1 MTMFKMVVAAAAVA
15 ASMVAAAPAVAA
27 DVKLASIRSNE
38 LVQQSPQFKA
48 GQDKM
53 KAEFERR
60 ANDLE
65 AEAKKLAEDIKNFQ
79 KEAELLSAGDRA
91 RKEKDLNTRKI
102 DFEYKGRQFQEERQT
117 RERQLFADLMTKLKT
132 EIEKVAKEQGIALV
146 IENPV
151 YTDPSLDITD
161 AVLKRLQAG
170 K

>member
-1 MTMFKMVVAAAAVA
+1 MMTYKTVFAAAAVA
-15 ASMVAAAPAVAA
+15 ASMLAAAPAIAA

-38 LVQQSPQFKA
+38 LVQQSPQAKA
-48 GQDKM
+48 GQEKM

-60 ANDLE
+60 KNDLE
-65 AEAKKLAEDIKNFQ
+65 AEAKKFGEDIKNFQ

-91 RKEKDLNTRKI
+91 RKEKELNTRKI
-102 DFEYKGRQFQEERQT
+102 DLEYKGRQFEEEFQT
-117 RERQLFADLMTKLKT
+117 RMRQLNIDMMTKLRA
-132 EIEKVAKEQGIALV
+132 EIEKVAKEQGIGLV

-151 YTDPSLDITD
+151 YSDPSLDITD